1 MLNSIATYI
10 VEFRETTKVRFVHA
24 ADFHLGKPF
33 GNFDED
39 TRAALKAARLD
50 ALHATGAFAVSR
62 DAGFVVIAGDTFDA
76 EAPPS
81 RLVKRALD
89 AMAAFPELTWIWM
102 PGNHDSLAAV
112 DLWERLERDKPDN
125 VILAIS
131 SVVIEIGADVAIL
144 PAPPSVRAPGYDL
157 TEWMKSVD
165 TGTRIRIGL
174 AHGGVTDFGS
184 EDGGLATIPPNRS
197 EVSNL
202 DYLALGDWHGQMCI
216 TSRTWYAG
224 APEEDGFK
232 GRVAAGVLLVD
243 IDGHGDTPRV
253 EQVPL
258 GKYTWHR
265 IEVEFFSGSDPVA
278 ILEEALPK
286 SDRNLTLVRFIG
298 TGRLSLSE
306 RASLEIACQKVSDE
320 FHFFDSN
327 LLKVGIEQNVDDL
340 NMIAE
345 TGALRVAAE
354 SIFDATSIEGR
365 TEEDAHIAQM
375 ALSYLFALT
384 QEVDK

>member
-1 MLNSIATYI
+1 M
-10 VEFRETTKVRFVHA
+10 RFVHV

-50 ALHATGAFAVSR
+50 ALNATGAFAVSR
-62 DAGFVVIAGDTFDA
+62 DASFVVIAGDTFDA

-81 RLVKRALD
+81 RLIKRALD
-89 AMAAFPELTWIWM
+89 AMAAFPRLTWIWM

-112 DLWERLERDKPDN
+112 DLWERLERDRPKN
-125 VILAIS
+125 VILATS
-131 SVVIEIGADVAIL
+131 AEVIEIGADVAIL

-157 TEWMKSVD
+157 TEWMESVD

-197 EVSNL
+197 EDSNL

-224 APEEDGFK
+224 TPEEDGFK
-232 GRVAAGVLLVD
+232 GHVAAGVLLID
-243 IDGHGDTPRV
+243 IDRRGDTPRV

-265 IEVEFFSGSDPVA
+265 IEVEFFSGSDPVT

-306 RASLEIACQKVSDE
+306 RASLEIACQKVRDE
-320 FHFFDSN
+320 FHFFGSN
-327 LLKVGIEQNVDDL
+327 LLNVGIEQNVDDL

-365 TEEDAHIAQM
+365 TEEDVHIAQM

-384 QEVDK
+384 QEVDI